1 MRKPIYDHIIKE
13 GLERIAK
20 NEDFHSVELKA
31 VFKDILL
38 CEDEEKLN
46 NYYARMDEFFGAN
59 NTDIL
64 LISADQLAKGEI
76 K

>member
-1 MRKPIYDHIIKE
+1 MRRAVYDNIIKE

-20 NEDFHSVELKA
+20 NEDFHAVELKA

-38 CEDEEKLN
+38 CEDEEKLGH
-46 NYYARMDEFFGAN
+46 YYDRIDNFFGSLE
-59 NTDIL
+59 TDITR
-64 LISADQLAKGEI
+64 ISPSELAKGEI

>member
-13 GLERIAK
+13 GLERIVN

-64 LISADQLAKGEI
+64 LISVDQLAKGEI

>member
-1 MRKPIYDHIIKE
+1 MRRAVYDNIIKE

-38 CEDEEKLN
+38 CEDEEKLGH
-46 NYYARMDEFFGAN
+46 YYDRIDNFFGSLE
-59 NTDIL
+59 TDITRIQPSEL
-64 LISADQLAKGEI
+64 KKGEI